1 MGRQERGRRR
11 WRFHRQRKVFHTTAV
26 DANGTKSE
34 EQRRKTMSSKIASVL
49 TVTILVMTLLTG
61 LSCAGDQQAQGTEVL
76 LKGSINMNNQFVD
89 EAGQTYDLAIN
100 DKTQELLNMPPQVLE
115 LKGTVME
122 KDGKKT
128 LRVTEIGP
136 AN

>member
-1 MGRQERGRRR
+1 
-11 WRFHRQRKVFHTTAV
+11 
-26 DANGTKSE
+26 
-34 EQRRKTMSSKIASVL
+34 MSSKIASVL